1 MPHPTGQSTKSAA
14 SEPDGSILEKLGP
27 GLITGAADDDP
38 SGIAAYSQAGAQFG
52 YSLLW
57 TLFFTYPLMVGIQVV
72 SARIGRVSG
81 YGLAGNIRRHYS
93 AAMLYILIGL
103 LLVANT
109 INIGA
114 DIGAMADALGLL
126 IGGPRHVYV
135 YIVGIG
141 ALCAVL
147 EVFVSYKRYV
157 RVLKWLTLSLF
168 SYVAVVF
175 AVDIPWLQVLRG
187 IAFPALSFKTE
198 YVTTMVAIF
207 GTTISPYLFFW
218 QASQECED
226 LRAVKAD
233 KPLRNHPEQ
242 AVRQLQRIKVDTY
255 IGMGFSNLIAF
266 FIMLTTATT
275 LYAHGVKDIQSS
287 AQAAEALRPLAGRF
301 AFLLFSMG
309 IIGTGLLAV
318 PVLAGSSAFALAE
331 SFRWKHGLDLTPL
344 RGIRFYGVI
353 AVSTLIGVGLGFTRI
368 DPIKALYWAA
378 VINGVISVPIM
389 FVMMRMVANP
399 KIMGEFVVGQRLSVL
414 GWLATG
420 VMALAVGA
428 MIIQM
433 IHQRPLRP
441 RDLLALEVVGFRRE
455 ALQSWL
461 AVAAGRRGHCAY
473 RKVRQVPLL
482 AFHLEDY
489 ALDRTCVGA
498 CQLPVRVEGG
508 T

>member
-1 MPHPTGQSTKSAA
+1 MSVSDRALPSTRDTV
-14 SEPDGSILEKLGP
+14 SEHDESLLEKLGP

-93 AAMLYILIGL
+93 PTLLYTLAGL
-103 LLVANT
+103 LLLANT

-114 DIGAMADALGLL
+114 DIGAMAQALALL
-126 IGGPRHVYV
+126 VGGSHHL
-135 YIVGIG
+135 YIVAIG
-141 ALCAVL
+141 ALCIVL
-147 EVFVSYKRYV
+147 QVFVSYHRYV

-168 SYVAVVF
+168 SYVAVIF
-175 AVDIPWLQVLRG
+175 AVDTPWTNVFRG
-187 IAFPALSFKTE
+187 TFMPSLSLHSD
-198 YVTTMVAIF
+198 YVTTVVAIF

-226 LRAVKAD
+226 LRAIKAD
-233 KPLRNHPEQ
+233 KPLHDHPEQ
-242 AVRQLQRIKVDTY
+242 APRQLRRIKIDTY

-266 FIMLTTATT
+266 FIMLTTAAT
-275 LYAHGVKDIQSS
+275 LHAHGINDIQSS

-301 AFLLFSMG
+301 AFLLFSLG

-331 SFRWKHGLDLTPL
+331 TFRWRRGLNLSPL
-344 RGIRFYGVI
+344 RGARFYGVI
-353 AVSTLIGVGLGFTRI
+353 AISTLIGAGLGFTHI

-389 FVMMRMVANP
+389 VTMMRMVANP
-399 KIMGEFVVGQRLSVL
+399 KVMGRFVATKRLAVL
-414 GWLATG
+414 GWLATAIMG
-420 VMALAVGA
+420 
-428 MIIQM
+428 
-433 IHQRPLRP
+433 
-441 RDLLALEVVGFRRE
+441 
-455 ALQSWL
+455 L
-461 AVAAGRRGHCAY
+461 AVA
-473 RKVRQVPLL
+473 VM
-482 AFHLEDY
+482 FLEM
-489 ALDRTCVGA
+489 LR
-498 CQLPVRVEGG
+498 
-508 T
+508 

>member
-1 MPHPTGQSTKSAA
+1 VTVSDPAGPGPKDAA
-14 SEPDGSILEKLGP
+14 PERGESFLEKLGP

-93 AAMLYILIGL
+93 PAMLYGLIGL
-103 LLVANT
+103 LLLANT

-114 DIGAMADALGLL
+114 DIGAMADALALL
-126 IGGPRHVYV
+126 IGGPRHA

-141 ALCAVL
+141 ALCIVL
-147 EVFVSYKRYV
+147 QVFISYHRYV

-168 SYVAVVF
+168 SYVGVVF
-175 AVDIPWLQVLRG
+175 AVDVPWAAVFRG
-187 IAFPALSFKTE
+187 TLMPSFSLDTD
-198 YVTTMVAIF
+198 YVTTVVAIF

-233 KPLRNHPEQ
+233 KPLHDHPEQ
-242 AVRQLQRIKVDTY
+242 AVRQLRRIKIDTY

-266 FIMLTTATT
+266 FIMLTTAAT

-318 PVLAGSSAFALAE
+318 PVLAGASAFALAE
-331 SFRWKHGLDLTPL
+331 AFRWRRGLDLTPL
-344 RGIRFYGVI
+344 RGARFYGVI

-389 FVMMRMVANP
+389 FTMMRMVDNP
-399 KIMGEFVVGQRLSVL
+399 EIMGNFVATKRLTVL
-414 GWLATG
+414 GWLATA
-420 VMALAVGA
+420 VMA
-428 MIIQM
+428 I
-433 IHQRPLRP
+433 
-441 RDLLALEVVGFRRE
+441 
-455 ALQSWL
+455 
-461 AVAAGRRGHCAY
+461 AVAVMFLQMLH
-473 RKVRQVPLL
+473 
-482 AFHLEDY
+482 
-489 ALDRTCVGA
+489 
-498 CQLPVRVEGG
+498 
-508 T
+508 